1 MEKKL
6 IIRFLK
12 QRKRGV
18 YNAITDT
25 YAGVIT
31 SMSITMALEIIRED
45 LQKISEEEVVLNYS
59 SLAHAIKKY
68 KRKAKPKSNVALA
81 PKMDKWEFL
90 DAHEIT
96 EKHLAPGKFKLPQ
109 FDARKSKDS
118 KSKAC

>member
-18 YNAITDT
+18 YNAITDA

-45 LQKISEEEVVLNYS
+45 LEKDAEEEVVLNYS
-59 SLAHAIKKY
+59 SLAHAVKKY
-68 KRKAKPKSNVALA
+68 KGKAKAKSNVASEA
-81 PKMDKWEFL
+81 KMDKWEFL
-90 DAHEIT
+90 DAHEISD
-96 EKHLAPGKFKLPQ
+96 KHLTPGRFKLPQ
-109 FDARKSKDS
+109 VDAGKSKES
-118 KSKAC
+118 KSKAG